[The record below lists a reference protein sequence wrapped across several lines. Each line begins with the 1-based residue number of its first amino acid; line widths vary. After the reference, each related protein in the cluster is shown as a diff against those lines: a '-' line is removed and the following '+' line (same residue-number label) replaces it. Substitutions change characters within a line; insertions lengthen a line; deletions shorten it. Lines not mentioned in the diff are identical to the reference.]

1 MVVNNKII
9 REIAQKLV
17 NLSIS
22 LEVCLPIRI
31 GFYLSKNIQTIQNAY
46 EEIERARLSI
56 GERFGVPN
64 NRGTGYDILPENIEI
79 AQSELNDLLNLEQDL
94 NIHMFKLSDFN
105 GIELTFE
112 QLSAIIFMIEE

>member
-1 MVVNNKII
+1 MVINNKII

-31 GFYLSKNIQTIQNAY
+31 SFYLSKNIQTIQNAY

-112 QLSAIIFMIEE
+112 QMSAIIFMIEE